1 MIAAPTDVVRAATGP
16 RATAGNDADSAR
28 DSHNMRRI
36 IGLFT
41 LVVAVAGGAS
51 CSGASNSD
59 TDAKVAAPAPSSTDP
74 STSTRPTSTG
84 PASTGSASTGPAQ
97 TVDPEIAAVYAA
109 TVQHV
114 ALIDNT
120 FGGGGVNPFKNIELR
135 LNLDR
140 GPRLQLEPLTPP
152 RTLADGRVAIPEPEP
167 SPPGTGRP
175 TTQTGF
181 DTLRVVAERLSTR
194 ADGAIP
200 ATAMSPAGWA
210 DLTATDRTRL
220 VASIR
225 LSSVAFEPDGTVARV
240 VVEMWCGDLCGWYTQ
255 YVLDKT
261 SDRWLVRGIE
271 GPTAVA

>member
-1 MIAAPTDVVRAATGP
+1 
-16 RATAGNDADSAR
+16 
-28 DSHNMRRI
+28 MRRI

-59 TDAKVAAPAPSSTDP
+59 TDAKVAAPASSGP
-74 STSTRPTSTG
+74 STSTSPTST
-84 PASTGSASTGPAQ
+84 ASPSTGPAQ

-135 LNLDR
+135 LKLDR

-152 RTLADGRVAIPEPEP
+152 RTLADGRVAIPEQAPY
-167 SPPGTGRP
+167 PPGTGRP

-225 LSSVAFEPDGTVARV
+225 LSSVAFEPDGRVARV
-240 VVEMWCGDLCGWYTQ
+240 AVEMWCGDLCGWYTQ
-255 YVLDKT
+255 YVLDRG
-261 SDRWLVRGIE
+261 DDGEWNVRGHE
-271 GPTAVA
+271 GPVAIS